1 MPGSALCLKQ
11 KVLDRGHW
19 RSVLWRGGQ
28 VLLLDLPD
36 HPGLRSK
43 LMGGGVDLD
52 AGPDH
57 DVIAS
62 AHLVTVQN
70 GAQDV

>member
-1 MPGSALCLKQ
+1 M
-11 KVLDRGHW
+11 
-19 RSVLWRGGQ
+19 WRGGQ